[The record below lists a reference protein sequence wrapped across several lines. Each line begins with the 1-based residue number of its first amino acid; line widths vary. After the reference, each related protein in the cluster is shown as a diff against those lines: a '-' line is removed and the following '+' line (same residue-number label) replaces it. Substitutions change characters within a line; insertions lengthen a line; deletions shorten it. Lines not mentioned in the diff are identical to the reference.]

1 MGEVHR
7 LPAREDAAGAPEKEG
22 RVLTFPT
29 ADREGEALPAPEDE
43 QPRSCLLCK
52 HVAVGDSVSYCTMW
66 REEIMFESVAA
77 LDCEAYEMDDDAA
90 LLWGD

>member
-7 LPAREDAAGAPEKEG
+7 LPAREDAAGAPEREG
-22 RVLTFPT
+22 VVLPFPT
-29 ADREGEALPAPEDE
+29 PDHEGEALPSAEDE

-52 HVAVGDSVSYCTMW
+52 HVAVGDSVSYCTLF

-77 LDCEAYEMDDDAA
+77 QDCEEYELDDDAA